1 MPQPRVSRSSPGGS
15 IADQLERLTPDWD
28 RLVHDAR
35 LGRPG
40 QTAFEDL
47 EERAQQLARAIV
59 APFRGDRR

>member
-1 MPQPRVSRSSPGGS
+1 MPQPRVS

-40 QTAFEDL
+40 HTDFEDL
-47 EERAQQLARAIV
+47 EERAQLLARAIV